1 MIVVYYCGFICF
13 EVLVLCNLFRYELT
27 FSVCYLY
34 PVFVDDQNF
43 GIVVQ
48 LLGYMTIVFSI
59 FRFDEKKRSD
69 LKLKSE

>member
-34 PVFVDDQNF
+34 PVFVDDQRF
-43 GIVVQ
+43 WDRSFIVLVHDCC
-48 LLGYMTIVFSI
+48 VFYFQI
-59 FRFDEKKRSD
+59 EKKERSN
-69 LKLKSE
+69 LELKSE